1 MKLSVFY
8 DHIREAADQTGL
20 PLAHICRLAR
30 EAGIS
35 GVEVNLTDV
44 EESGE
49 ELLSLLD
56 KAGLAVTRLCCYGDF
71 GREPDSPGISRMIAA
86 ARDCR
91 CSEILIIPGF
101 LQDVSHS

>member
-44 EESGE
+44 RSRERSC
-49 ELLSLLD
+49 SLCWT
-56 KAGLAVTRLCCYGDF
+56 KQGWR
-71 GREPDSPGISRMIAA
+71 
-86 ARDCR
+86 
-91 CSEILIIPGF
+91 
-101 LQDVSHS
+101 

>member
-49 ELLSLLD
+49 
-56 KAGLAVTRLCCYGDF
+56 AAVLT
-71 GREPDSPGISRMIAA
+71 A
-86 ARDCR
+86 
-91 CSEILIIPGF
+91 
-101 LQDVSHS
+101 

>member
-44 EESGE
+44 EEILARE
-49 ELLSLLD
+49 IPYFSLLI
-56 KAGLAVTRLCCYGDF
+56 VTR
-71 GREPDSPGISRMIAA
+71 RS
-86 ARDCR
+86 
-91 CSEILIIPGF
+91 
-101 LQDVSHS
+101 